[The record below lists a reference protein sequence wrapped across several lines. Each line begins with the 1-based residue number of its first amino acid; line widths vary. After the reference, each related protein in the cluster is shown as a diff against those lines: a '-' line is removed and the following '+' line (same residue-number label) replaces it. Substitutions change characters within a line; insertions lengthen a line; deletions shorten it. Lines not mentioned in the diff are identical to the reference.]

1 MDQQPQTDP
10 GQQTVLEEIA
20 SRLGQGVDRPFAHV
34 DLLYGYLFRPES
46 GRWRLYLPASPDYL
60 EGSEADMGA
69 MRTFLTPSGDTLLWV
84 RVGADLVTFQDG
96 ERSAMVKPVPTTSWC
111 PRLSTWLRDTER

>member
-1 MDQQPQTDP
+1 MDLQSQTEP

-20 SRLGQGVDRPFAHV
+20 SRLGQGVDRPFAPV
-34 DLLYGYLFRPES
+34 DLFYGYLLRPES

-84 RVGADLVTFQDG
+84 RVGADLVTFQNG
-96 ERSAMVKPVPTTSWC
+96 ELSAMVKPPTTTSWC
-111 PRLSTWLRDTER
+111 PKLSTWQRDTEK